1 MDSKPGS
8 GDKVDDATGLYTL
21 NGKRVTNPQ
30 ETSLDVIR
38 IVVISSSGALSAAL
52 SEELSSSR
60 FHVLDIRPGPRVLDA
75 ARRER
80 PRIAVVDGID
90 ERPEAAQLEIAVLKE
105 LCPGVEIIALSHES
119 SEQDASVIEQGV
131 FYYRAAA
138 SSDELV
144 RIIDAAERAAIS
156 RRTSRR

>member
-1 MDSKPGS
+1 MDSRPGS
-8 GDKVDDATGLYTL
+8 GDKVDDAAGVYTP

-30 ETSLDVIR
+30 ETYLDAIR

-52 SEELSSSR
+52 SEELPSSR

-90 ERPEAAQLEIAVLKE
+90 ERPAAAQLEIAVLKE
-105 LCPGVEIIALSHES
+105 LCPGVEIIALSNES
-119 SEQDASVIEQGV
+119 SEQDASVVEQGV
-131 FYYRAAA
+131 FYYQAAA
-138 SSDELV
+138 SAGELV
-144 RIIDAAERAAIS
+144 RIIDAAERASVSKGVS
-156 RRTSRR
+156 RR